1 MPKFKAV
8 AFLQPEDH
16 VKKSRI
22 SHDMHPSSRSG
33 QLFVSVT
40 HNGSIFAAGCVLFL
54 GQEFALRRLEPKSR
68 GEFSLASPLNTA
80 ISGGFGGILYSLIAT
95 ATAAWIGTKGKS
107 LLSSPE
113 KRVRSWAFLRAA
125 LPYTVLRDCGGF
137 ALYFGSYAAVQSY
150 ARRLGVVTGRD
161 ERSNIGLGSGDGI
174 GGGDGSGGGG
184 GGGGGDAIGSH
195 GFNAAAKSNA
205 AAASAAVETTNKLH
219 LLTASPGEL
228 ARGVGVAAA
237 SGGIVHMPL
246 LAAAHAADQ
255 SPIRLRA
262 ALRPAGR
269 DLAAWVPQRGS
280 MAAFLLPAPKSLPF
294 TI

>member
-95 ATAAWIGTKGKS
+95 ATAAWVGTKGKS
-107 LLSSPE
+107 LLLSPE
-113 KRVRSWAFLRAA
+113 KRVRSWAFLCAA
-125 LPYTVLRDCGGF
+125 LPYTLLRDCGDF

-174 GGGDGSGGGG
+174 GGGDGSGDG
-184 GGGGGDAIGSH
+184 GGGGGDAISSR
-195 GFNAAAKSNA
+195 GFNATATFSTAS
-205 AAASAAVETTNKLH
+205 ASAAVETTNKLH

-280 MAAFLLPAPKSLPF
+280 MAAFLLPAPKSLPL